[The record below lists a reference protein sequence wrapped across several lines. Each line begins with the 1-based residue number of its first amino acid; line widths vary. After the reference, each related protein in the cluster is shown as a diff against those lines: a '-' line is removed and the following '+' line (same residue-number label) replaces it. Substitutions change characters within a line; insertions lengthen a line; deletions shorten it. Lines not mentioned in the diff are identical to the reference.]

1 MSMII
6 DGTNGLTFNNATTQA
21 SAGNVLQVVQATTT
35 TSVTNLTTTYADT
48 NLTATI
54 TPKFAT
60 SKILITVNQA
70 MYVYDTTSV
79 FSAQAGIQ
87 IVRNSTAVFNN
98 GNKEVFG
105 FYYPGAS
112 ARMDIEGI
120 ITYSYL
126 DSPAT
131 TSAITYKT
139 QGALNQGGTGESVI
153 FQSGSGASLI
163 TLMEIAA

>member
-1 MSMII
+1 MAISTIS
-6 DGTNGLTFNNATTQA
+6 NVNAVTYPGA
-21 SAGNVLQVVQATTT
+21 VLQVVQGTTT

-112 ARMDIEGI
+112 ARIDIEGVI
-120 ITYSYL
+120 SYTYL

-153 FQSGSGASLI
+153 FQSASGASLI